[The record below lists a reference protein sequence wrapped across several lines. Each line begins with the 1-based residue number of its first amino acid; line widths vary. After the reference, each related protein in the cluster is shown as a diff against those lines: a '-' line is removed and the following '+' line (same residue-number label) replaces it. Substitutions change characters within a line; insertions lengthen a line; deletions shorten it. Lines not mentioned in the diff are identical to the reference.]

1 MFDFKRFGK
10 VTVCLLCCLACLIVA
25 IPASAVSTITV
36 GTTSS
41 TVTKAPAVS
50 LDKLDSQSSGHLAS
64 KIHYY
69 ANIYSLV
76 IGCIE
81 NGTKITILADYDS
94 FYKVDCHDMTGF
106 IVKSHVA
113 VNEAGEYYVN
123 TVEGSNE
130 ATYLPSYSPQEA
142 MVLREKLI
150 ETSKK
155 YIGVRYVYGGMSPR
169 WGFDCSG
176 YIQYI
181 FREIGIDISRVV
193 TTQLADGMIVARED
207 LQPGDLIIFSHTS
220 GEYNFACH
228 IGLYL
233 GNDQLIHCGETR
245 GVTIVNLSDPYYSS
259 HFECARRVILSDVS
273 VETSMP
279 TVNTITGSVSSG
291 WRSE

>member
-10 VTVCLLCCLACLIVA
+10 VAVCLLCCMACLTAA

-36 GTTSS
+36 GTTGSI
-41 TVTKAPAVS
+41 VTNAPATS
-50 LDKLDSQSSGHLAS
+50 LDNVDTQSSGHLVS
-64 KIHYY
+64 KVHYY
-69 ANIYSLV
+69 AHINSLV
-76 IGCIE
+76 IGCLE
-81 NGTKITILADYDS
+81 NGTKITILADYNS
-94 FYKVDCHDMTGF
+94 FYKIDCYDMTGF

-130 ATYLPSYSPQEA
+130 AMYLPSYGPQEA
-142 MVLREKLI
+142 MILREKLI
-150 ETSKK
+150 EAAKK
-155 YIGVRYVYGGMSPR
+155 YIGVRYVYGGMSPT

-193 TTQLADGMIVARED
+193 TTQLADGAVVARED
-207 LQPGDLIIFSHTS
+207 LQPGDLIIFSHTAGYS
-220 GEYNFACH
+220 FACH

-259 HFECARRVILSDVS
+259 HFECARRVIISDVS
-273 VETSMP
+273 VEASMP
-279 TVNTITGSVSSG
+279 TVNSITGSVSSG
-291 WRSE
+291 WRN